1 MPEPSHPS
9 DKSLRR
15 FPRGSGVARSN
26 RHDRLWNFAKI
37 LREIETA
44 AAENP
49 KEAEA
54 LFARARKSFFAEGWE
69 SRHFQSFESKELL
82 MRLNGYFQTHNLR
95 PGRKP
100 AVSSHAPSLENRSR
114 KASVTAQTLL
124 AQRSFLLQERARGKK
139 IEVALLVLMVI
150 FLAILL
156 FLLT

>member
-1 MPEPSHPS
+1 MLEPTNSS
-9 DKSLRR
+9 DKNWGRLSRD
-15 FPRGSGVARSN
+15 SDIARPN
-26 RHDRLWNFAKI
+26 RHDRLWNFAK
-37 LREIETA
+37 LRKEIQA
-44 AAENP
+44 ASLENP
-49 KEAEA
+49 KGAEA
-54 LFARARKSFFAEGWE
+54 LFAQARKSFLAEGWE